1 MQPTGRINAVTIRE
15 GDISNLKSGGDSVAN
30 IEILRED
37 LSPHARAD
45 LAITSPKLASQDV
58 IRLAAP
64 QGITRFHDEYGVAA
78 VRNVEVGRSLRAAT
92 LSHSRSA

>member
-1 MQPTGRINAVTIRE
+1 M
-15 GDISNLKSGGDSVAN
+15 AN

-64 QGITRFHDEYGVAA
+64 HGLARFRDRYGVEA
-78 VRNVEVGRSLRAAT
+78 VWNVEVGRSLRAET
-92 LSHSRSA
+92 LSRLQSA

>member
-1 MQPTGRINAVTIRE
+1 M
-15 GDISNLKSGGDSVAN
+15 AN

-64 QGITRFHDEYGVAA
+64 HGLARFHDGYGVAA
-78 VRNVEVGRSLRAAT
+78 VRTVEVVRSLRAAI
-92 LSHSRSA
+92 LSHLRSA